1 MDAVMQSDSLFAEV
15 LLDYIETKA
24 CVHAADDDVYIKFL
38 EKQALHINSV
48 AIKQLQST
56 NMVATMRLAIDN
68 EIENLV
74 ILGLDK
80 LHSICL
86 LVIRQPHPHF
96 HIQHKWTMCN
106 ISGLS
111 TSECIILG
119 PSSEWSVDISYLPFC
134 EMLWTVTNMDNI
146 EFSKFTHF
154 INSRPVT
161 EKIMDSLIHIKQN
174 KEYNPDTH
182 ITTYIRAFRTV
193 LSTLRST
200 VAQHNQVKCPTE
212 QNLR

>member
-1 MDAVMQSDSLFAEV
+1 MQSDSLFADV

-24 CVHAADDDVYIKFL
+24 CIHAADDDVYIKFL
-38 EKQALHINSV
+38 EKQALHTNSV
-48 AIKQLQST
+48 AMKQLQST
-56 NMVATMRLAIDN
+56 NLVATMRLAIDN
-68 EIENLV
+68 EIENLF

-86 LVIRQPHPHF
+86 LVTKQPTPNF

-134 EMLWTVTNMDNI
+134 EMLWTVANMDNI

-154 INSRPVT
+154 INSRPVS
-161 EKIMDSLIHIKQN
+161 EKIMDSLLHIKQN
-174 KEYNPDTH
+174 KQYNPDAH
-182 ITTYIRAFRTV
+182 ITAYIRAFRTV
-193 LSTLRST
+193 LHTLRST
-200 VAQHNQVKCPTE
+200 VAQHNQVKGAIE
-212 QNLR
+212 QTFV